1 MTLLHVAI
9 LSRMNLPRLILR
21 EILHRK
27 VNTLLALLSVIA
39 AAACLTAGLAL
50 LRGHDVQTDEILTQ
64 AAAKTKART
73 EELTNDYRK
82 IALELGFNVFI
93 LPAESA
99 ATQSPSNV
107 PAEMDYDHVKKLANA
122 NIITIEHLLPS
133 LSVPMFW
140 PEQKLAITL
149 TGIHGEVPIAG
160 KGKKPKEP
168 LIQPVLPGQ
177 VVLGFEVAKKTGLKT
192 GEKVTLL
199 GESFTISA
207 SHPARGTNDD
217 HTIWIDLATSQ
228 RLLNK
233 PGRITAIQAINCL
246 APNCHPDA
254 TGIPSVT
261 AEIAKVLP
269 DVRVVIDM
277 SKART
282 RIDSRIRAMEEA
294 KAAMAAQADQRAEIR
309 SQIERLASILV
320 PIVIVGCSI
329 WIGMLA
335 LSNARERQGEVGIL
349 RALGVSSASILALFL
364 GKSLLIGILGAAL
377 GLLVGWAI
385 TIGFT
390 RLTPSQLIDPAVIA
404 IALIGAPL
412 LAALAS
418 WLPSMLAAQQDPAAV
433 LGKE

>member
-1 MTLLHVAI
+1 
-9 LSRMNLPRLILR
+9 MNLGHLILR
-21 EILHRK
+21 EILHRM
-27 VNTLLALLSVIA
+27 VNTLLALLGVSA

-73 EELTNDYRK
+73 EELTNDYRR

-99 ATQSPSNV
+99 ATGAPSIV
-107 PAEMDYDHVKKLANA
+107 PVEMDYDHVKKLANA
-122 NIITIEHLLPS
+122 SIITIEHLLPS
-133 LSVPMFW
+133 LSVPLFW

-177 VVLGFEVAKKTGLKT
+177 VVLGYEVAKKTGLKT
-192 GEKVTLL
+192 GENVMLL
-199 GESFTISA
+199 GEAFTVSG

-217 HTIWIDLATSQ
+217 HTLWIDLATSQ

-233 PGRITAIQAINCL
+233 EGRITAIQAINCL

-277 SKART
+277 SKAKT
-282 RIDSRIRAMEEA
+282 RIDARVRAMEEA
-294 KAAMAAQADQRAEIR
+294 KAALAAQADQRAEIR

-320 PIVIVGCSI
+320 PVVIAGCSI
-329 WIGMLA
+329 WIAMLA

-349 RALGVSSASILALFL
+349 RALGVSTGSILALFL
-364 GKSLLIGILGAAL
+364 GRSLLIGLLGAGL
-377 GLLVGWAI
+377 GLLAGWAVS
-385 TIGFT
+385 IGLT
-390 RLTPSQLIDPAVIA
+390 RLSPAQLIDPAVVA
-404 IALIGAPL
+404 IALLGAPL
-412 LAALAS
+412 LTTLAS
-418 WLPSMLAAQQDPAAV
+418 WLPAMSAAQQDPAAV